1 MKTLQLHQIINTKSS
16 ELFSIISDWEQYSTE
31 SVLLAYL
38 DSKRR
43 QMNMGEDEQKKF
55 TEFIDSQH
63 TTLDIL
69 IEEFCKKNNV
79 NNYIELFALKTTP
92 VETEASLRNKQ
103 LKNEYYKQQYNNSK
117 SAASKDLLIGGLIFF
132 IGCVVTLATMS
143 SGSGGIIAYGAI
155 IFGFIRMIGGL
166 IKYLND

>member
-1 MKTLQLHQIINTKSS
+1 MKILQLHQIINTKSS
-16 ELFSIISDWEQYSTE
+16 ELFSIISDWEQYSAE

-43 QMNMGEDEQKKF
+43 QMNMSDDVQRKL
-55 TEFIDSQH
+55 TEFTDSQH
-63 TTLDIL
+63 ATLDTLTIQ
-69 IEEFCKKNNV
+69 FCEKNNV
-79 NNYIELFALKTTP
+79 NSYLEFFNQQTTP

-103 LKNEYYKQQYNNSK
+103 IKNEYYRQQYINSK
-117 SAASKDLLIGGLIFF
+117 STASKDLLIGGLIFF

-143 SGSGGIIAYGAI
+143 SGKGGIIAYGAI

-166 IKYLND
+166 IKYFND